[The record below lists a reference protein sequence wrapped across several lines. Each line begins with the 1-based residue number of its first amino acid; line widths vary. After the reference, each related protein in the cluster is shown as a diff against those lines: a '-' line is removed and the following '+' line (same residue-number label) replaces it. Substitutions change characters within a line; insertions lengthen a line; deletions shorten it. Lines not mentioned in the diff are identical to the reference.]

1 MIPAIFIPG
10 RREDLR
16 NYTAAV
22 YFAGGIPICSTDSA
36 DSALCSGLLLPGGG
50 DIGEK
55 LDGEEEKL
63 IQSFVQRER
72 PILGICRG
80 DASTEHLFRRQPAGS
95 DPESSAAPGR
105 PDT

>member
-80 DASTEHLFRRQPAGS
+80 CKH
-95 DPESSAAPGR
+95 
-105 PDT
+105 